1 MSIVCTLICDWY
13 FPFDI
18 FSFNLTELINSR
30 KAVVVVVYFGGGK
43 YFFWEISSVTRVL
56 FLPFQ
61 LECLLFLLFAVLQWQ
76 VFPAICQTTIMKVDH
91 SLLVFNN
98 RGKTFSPSS
107 SKMSA
112 KRYHFANKGPYSQ
125 SYGFSSSHVWMW
137 ELDQK
142 EGGATATTTT
152 GFLCLFF
159 IKLKSFL
166 FFPDLLR
173 VIIMNACWFCQM
185 NFLHQLIWLYAFSY
199 FSLLLWWFTLL
210 FYFFVNIEPA

>member
-1 MSIVCTLICDWY
+1 M
-13 FPFDI
+13 
-18 FSFNLTELINSR
+18 
-30 KAVVVVVYFGGGK
+30 
-43 YFFWEISSVTRVL
+43 SSVTRVL

-61 LECLLFLLFAVLQWQ
+61 SECLLFLFFAVFQRQ
-76 VFPAICQTTIMKVDH
+76 VFPAICQTTVMKVDH
-91 SLLVFNN
+91 FSLVFNN
-98 RGKTFSPSS
+98 RGKTFSPSL
-107 SKMSA
+107 SKMPA
-112 KRYHFANKGPYSQ
+112 KRHHFANKSPYSQ
-125 SYGFSSSHVWMW
+125 SYGFSSGHVWMW

-142 EGGATATTTT
+142 EGGAATTTTTTTT

-166 FFPDLLR
+166 LFPDLLR
-173 VIIMNACWFCQM
+173 VITTNDCWFCQM